1 MITQSCD
8 LLHEIGSNDINSP
21 PTIRVSRNQ
30 TFQIE
35 MLSNEELKTLIS
47 DWSEKISAELEKI
60 ETSESPEELC
70 KWIQR
75 TGLILMMKNR
85 ILDTR
90 VRYVSV

>member
-1 MITQSCD
+1 M
-8 LLHEIGSNDINSP
+8 
-21 PTIRVSRNQ
+21 SRNQ

-75 TGLILMMKNR
+75 TGIILMMK
-85 ILDTR
+85 ISVLDTR
-90 VRYVSV
+90 VRYLWPKCAFTVKISKSKCSM

>member
-1 MITQSCD
+1 M
-8 LLHEIGSNDINSP
+8 
-21 PTIRVSRNQ
+21 SRNQ

-90 VRYVSV
+90 VR